1 MIVNKTLKF
10 IVPLLNIEKSK
21 IITKD
26 FKGAYNCFKVN
37 EDPYQVYLHY
47 NCQNNNLTTNYFN
60 YEGTVYKL
68 DSKNL
73 SKEIKCIIENK
84 FTILPIE
91 AKSKIMNFWKSN
103 NTKELLTRPLM
114 KYDSTASARGISV
127 NYNYTHLDILN

>member
-21 IITKD
+21 IITKN

-47 NCQNNNLTTNYFN
+47 DCQNTNLNYNYFTHK
-60 YEGTVYKL
+60 GTVYKL

-73 SKEIKCIIENK
+73 SKEIKSIIENK
-84 FTILPIE
+84 FTILPVE
-91 AKSKIMNFWKSN
+91 AKSKIINFWKSN

-114 KYDSTASARGISV
+114 KHEHTSTRGISI

>member
-47 NCQNNNLTTNYFN
+47 DCQNTNLNYNYFTHK
-60 YEGTVYKL
+60 GTVYKL

-73 SKEIKCIIENK
+73 SKEIKSIIENK
-84 FTILPIE
+84 FTVLPVE
-91 AKSKIMNFWKSN
+91 AKSKIINFWKSN

-114 KYDSTASARGISV
+114 KHEHTSTRGISI

>member
-21 IITKD
+21 IITKN

-37 EDPYQVYLHY
+37 EDPYQVYMHY
-47 NCQNNNLTTNYFN
+47 DCQNTNLNYNYFTHK
-60 YEGTVYKL
+60 GTVYKL

-73 SKEIKCIIENK
+73 SKEIKSIIENK
-84 FTILPIE
+84 FTILPVE
-91 AKSKIMNFWKSN
+91 AKSKIINFWKSN

-114 KYDSTASARGISV
+114 KHEHTSTRGISI

>member
-47 NCQNNNLTTNYFN
+47 NCQNNNLTTNYFTH
-60 YEGTVYKL
+60 EGTVYKL

-114 KYDSTASARGISV
+114 KYDSTASARGITI

>member
-47 NCQNNNLTTNYFN
+47 NCQNTNLNYNYFTHK
-60 YEGTVYKL
+60 GTVYKL
-68 DSKNL
+68 DFKNL
-73 SKEIKCIIENK
+73 SKEIKSIIENK

-91 AKSKIMNFWKSN
+91 AKSKIINFWKSN

-114 KYDSTASARGISV
+114 KHEHASTRGISI

>member
-1 MIVNKTLKF
+1 MIVNMTLKF

-21 IITKD
+21 IITKN

-37 EDPYQVYLHY
+37 EDHYQVYLHY
-47 NCQNNNLTTNYFN
+47 DCQNTNLNYNYFTHK
-60 YEGTVYKL
+60 GTVYKL

-73 SKEIKCIIENK
+73 SKEIKSIIENK

-91 AKSKIMNFWKSN
+91 AKSKIINFWKSN

-114 KYDSTASARGISV
+114 KHEHTSTRGISI

>member
-47 NCQNNNLTTNYFN
+47 DCQNTNLNYNYFTHK
-60 YEGTVYKL
+60 GTVYKL

-73 SKEIKCIIENK
+73 SKEIKSIIENK
-84 FTILPIE
+84 FTVLPVG
-91 AKSKIMNFWKSN
+91 AKSKIINFWKSN

-114 KYDSTASARGISV
+114 KHEHTSTRGISI

>member
-21 IITKD
+21 IITKN

-37 EDPYQVYLHY
+37 EDPYQVYMHY
-47 NCQNNNLTTNYFN
+47 DCQNTNLNYNYFTHK
-60 YEGTVYKL
+60 GTVYKL

-73 SKEIKCIIENK
+73 SKEIKSIIENK

-91 AKSKIMNFWKSN
+91 AKSKIINFWKSN

-114 KYDSTASARGISV
+114 KHEHTSTRGISI

>member
-21 IITKD
+21 IITKN

-37 EDPYQVYLHY
+37 EDHYQVYLHY
-47 NCQNNNLTTNYFN
+47 DCQNTNLNYNYFTHK
-60 YEGTVYKL
+60 GTVYKL

-73 SKEIKCIIENK
+73 SKEIKSIIENK
-84 FTILPIE
+84 FTILPVE
-91 AKSKIMNFWKSN
+91 AKSKIINFWKSN

-114 KYDSTASARGISV
+114 KHEHTSTRGISI